1 MTSSQNFFVRNLR
14 QIYPTEKK
22 KNILLYII
30 LYIHIYKHIH
40 KNKHS

>member
-22 KNILLYII
+22 THLVIYNTLHTYI
-30 LYIHIYKHIH
+30 
-40 KNKHS
+40 